1 MDKTNIIK
9 DFQSC
14 QKHIGSC
21 YYSAAADCT
30 NPNLKMDLLSFAREE
45 LDIVGWLNYEF
56 DEKDIVPTQYASESQ
71 VKDAYQKY
79 SQQLN

>member
-1 MDKTNIIK
+1 MEKTNIIK
-9 DFQSC
+9 DLQSC

-21 YYSAAADCT
+21 YYSAAAISN

-45 LDIVGWLNYEF
+45 LDIVGWLNYEL
-56 DEKDIVPTQYASESQ
+56 DEKDIAPTQYASESQ